1 MTSPLPFRD
10 PAELAALYAV
20 GALPAE
26 EAAAFEALLRAGCE
40 DCQREMRGLESVV
53 DALTRFPTKE
63 EPPQHVREDLL
74 RRAEADQRAEGH
86 SPGHQAGHQ
95 AGQPAQ
101 IWRAWAA
108 AQQELNELFTLR
120 SSEGEWSDTGVP
132 GVEVRRLFVD
142 AAANRMTAMFRMAP
156 GTAYPR
162 HIHDEA
168 EECYVL
174 QGDLHVGDIVLKAG
188 DYQRAGAGSNHDVQW
203 TEGGCLL
210 FITCS
215 MSDELV

>member
-26 EAAAFEALLRAGCE
+26 EAAAFEAMLRDGCD

-63 EPPQHVREDLL
+63 EPPHHVREDLL
-74 RRAEADQRAEGH
+74 RRAEADQRTAAH
-86 SPGHQAGHQ
+86 AS
-95 AGQPAQ
+95 GQPAQ
-101 IWRAWAA
+101 VWRAWSA
-108 AQQELNELFTLR
+108 AQQELNELFTMR
-120 SSEGEWSDTGVP
+120 STEGEWSETGVP
-132 GVEVRRLFVD
+132 GVAVRRLFVD